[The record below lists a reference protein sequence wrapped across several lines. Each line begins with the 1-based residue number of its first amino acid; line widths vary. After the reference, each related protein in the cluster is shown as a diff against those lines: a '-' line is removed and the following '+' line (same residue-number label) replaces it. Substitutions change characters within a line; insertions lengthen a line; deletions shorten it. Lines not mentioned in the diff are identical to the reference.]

1 MSFLFK
7 SKKNQQQNQ
16 SQSQSQI
23 QSHALNHS
31 QPPPP
36 AAATRNIHTSEGT
49 GSAPTSNPSSS
60 LNGIREVERDS
71 EPAQQ
76 FGSSSSS
83 IPAPA
88 QVNSSS
94 PSPNQPPPNARRDR
108 ADSEPKAL
116 RNQPA
121 NGVQQPAAPNHALYP
136 WSQRRMNFPSP
147 QLTPFPRYGAAINA
161 IASAEGDI
169 YLMGGL
175 VDGSTVKGDLWM
187 IENSGNNS
195 TCFPISPVTEG
206 PGPRV
211 GHASLLVG
219 NALIVYGGDTKIHD
233 NDTLDDTLYFLNT
246 SSRQWSCA
254 ASPGPRPPGRYGHSL
269 NLLGSK
275 IYVFGGQVEGFFF
288 NDLLAF
294 DLNAMNNPG
303 NKWEFLLRN
312 SHDDGPP
319 VGQVPPAR
327 TNHTMVT
334 FNDKLYLFG
343 GTNGV
348 QWFNDVW
355 AYDPRGNSWTQIDYV
370 GFTPTPREGHAATLV
385 GDVMYVFGGRTEEG
399 VDLGDLIAFRISIR
413 RWYSFHNMGPAPSPR
428 SGHSMTTLGKNIIV
442 LAGEPSSAPRDPME
456 LGLVYVLDTT
466 KIRYPNEQPTSPTGE
481 RPPRRVAQDGRP
493 AGQSGRTSREAQHV
507 IPDAQR
513 RGPLGPARDP
523 NGSPAGGSRLPR
535 ASIAQTPAGPPP
547 SGQAPHPRANAI
559 PPQAKKQQAAQQQ
572 HPHQQ
577 QQQQPQQQTQQQPHQ
592 QTQQQTQ
599 QYQQQQPSGKP
610 DRSVSSSSDHNR
622 SSEKDRQH
630 SRDTSVQGSNK
641 GVREHSPMTTATR
654 QQHSSSRLSA
664 RAMEAGEAAPM
675 VTPARQRS
683 LRQQRQQNSI
693 DSVDDSIL
701 ASENRAYR
709 NSRSLTDE
717 PRSPRLT
724 AHQEALIKELETMKT
739 KNAWYVSELALA
751 RKAGYTPSSAPGSF
765 EERSVDSFNEGDRP
779 LVEMLLAM
787 KTELA
792 KMQANVDRQAGIA
805 SKRVAEVEHQRDI
818 ALNEAAYARARLAAH
833 GGGGGSQ
840 GGTPMSEM
848 SNRDLD
854 ESNSQRATEITR
866 RLALALTV
874 QNELKAKVES
884 LSLELQEEKRAKEL
898 AEELHEMTNKRLTEL
913 ELQNNP
919 LELESMRVELHQL
932 QSSYREETAARSEAE
947 AALKMLQV
955 DYAELAEKHEDISS
969 RMENHGLN
977 VVSLRDA
984 VQASVAKAEL
994 MEQKLEEERQHRDTI
1009 ERKLLQLRAEH
1020 EERTTELENTAR
1032 RLREAEELADTHAK
1046 EAESHKIALLSGFDR
1061 VASRDS
1067 DKNNS
1072 LTDQRVAVLQSQVE
1086 RANELVK
1093 TSQQAAD
1100 SAAEKLRR
1108 AEERIAGLEAY
1119 QEQSSREGLQ
1129 LRRQLQAALK
1139 ENQTLNV
1146 ENREVK
1152 AQLENQQRDT
1162 NALAIQHGALK
1173 DLLGERGMNMSDSR
1187 RSPMLDSP
1195 GSRYGTPEQNRL
1207 RELEQQ
1213 LQSSLKAHEETKSSF
1228 EYREQEVGRAYSEK
1242 LEQLENDY
1250 QSAVHYVKGTEKVL
1264 KRMKEE
1270 LAKYKSQTAKLQ
1282 AELAEVSNN
1291 SEAGASREVAAPPE
1305 WEAERDTLHQSISEL
1320 QSSTAASI
1328 SSLENK
1334 LLAVQAEL
1342 ASVQKKYD
1350 ESRSEQEALQA
1361 ELSSTTEKGLRDL
1374 EQLKKENILLESR
1387 AMDAEKK
1394 VSMLLDQVESSVTN
1408 YRRQSQQVASNM
1420 NANGA
1425 NLSRNVSNAS
1435 SAANGPHA
1443 NRPRADSNV
1452 SQDDTLLNHR
1462 GSMALDSL
1470 ANELDA
1476 LRSHWETANRSY
1488 RISTQFDFDQTPT
1501 KETYSEGLSDSLAN
1515 WRRRLD
1521 EEEARADEPSSSQQ
1535 QQSPNIPTPQPA
1547 QPVAAGNIL

>member
-1 MSFLFK
+1 
-7 SKKNQQQNQ
+7 
-16 SQSQSQI
+16 
-23 QSHALNHS
+23 
-31 QPPPP
+31 
-36 AAATRNIHTSEGT
+36 
-49 GSAPTSNPSSS
+49 
-60 LNGIREVERDS
+60 
-71 EPAQQ
+71 
-76 FGSSSSS
+76 
-83 IPAPA
+83 
-88 QVNSSS
+88 
-94 PSPNQPPPNARRDR
+94 
-108 ADSEPKAL
+108 
-116 RNQPA
+116 
-121 NGVQQPAAPNHALYP
+121 
-136 WSQRRMNFPSP
+136 
-147 QLTPFPRYGAAINA
+147 
-161 IASAEGDI
+161 
-169 YLMGGL
+169 
-175 VDGSTVKGDLWM
+175 M
-187 IENSGNNS
+187 IENNGNNS

-319 VGQVPPAR
+319 VGQIPPAR
-327 TNHTMVT
+327 TNHTTVT

-355 AYDPRGNSWTQIDYV
+355 SYDPRTNTWAQIDYV

-456 LGLVYVLDTT
+456 LGLVYVLDTN
-466 KIRYPNEQPTSPTGE
+466 KIRYPNDQPTSPTGE
-481 RPPRRVAQDGRP
+481 RPPRRIGANERS

-507 IPDAQR
+507 IPDPQR
-513 RGPLGPARDP
+513 RGPPGPARDP
-523 NGSPAGGSRLPR
+523 VGSPAPGPGSSRLPR

-547 SGQAPHPRANAI
+547 SGQAPHPRSNAV
-559 PPQAKKQQAAQQQ
+559 PPQQAKKQQ
-572 HPHQQ
+572 QQ
-577 QQQQPQQQTQQQPHQ
+577 QQQ
-592 QTQQQTQ
+592 
-599 QYQQQQPSGKP
+599 QQQQPSGKP
-610 DRSVSSSSDHNR
+610 DRSISSSSEHNR
-622 SSEKDRQH
+622 SSEKDRQNP
-630 SRDTSVQGSNK
+630 SGRDVSAHGSNRAA
-641 GVREHSPMTTATR
+641 REPSPMTAAAR

-683 LRQQRQQNSI
+683 LRQQRQQNSV

-701 ASENRAYR
+701 GTESRSYR
-709 NSRSLTDE
+709 NSRNLADE

-724 AHQEALIKELETMKT
+724 AHQEALIKELETVKT

-751 RKAGYTPSSAPGSF
+751 RKSGYTPSSNAGSF
-765 EERSVDSFNEGDRP
+765 DERSVDSFNEGDRP

-818 ALNEAAYARARLAAH
+818 ALNEAAYARARFAAH
-833 GGGGGSQ
+833 GGGDSQ
-840 GGTPMSEM
+840 GGTPMSET
-848 SNRDLD
+848 SGRELD
-854 ESNSQRATEITR
+854 DSNSQRATEISR

-884 LSLELQEEKRAKEL
+884 LSLELQEERRAKEL

-932 QSSYREETAARSEAE
+932 QSSYREEAASRSEAE
-947 AALKMLQV
+947 ASLKMLQV
-955 DYAELAEKHEDISS
+955 DYAELANKHEDASS
-969 RMENHGLN
+969 RIESHGLN
-977 VVSLRDA
+977 VTALRDA

-994 MEQKLEEERQHRDTI
+994 MERKLEEERQHRDTV

-1020 EERTTELENTAR
+1020 EERTAELDNTAR
-1032 RLREAEELADTHAK
+1032 RLKETEELADTHAK
-1046 EAESHKIALLSGFDR
+1046 EAESHKIALMSGFDR
-1061 VASRDS
+1061 VTSRDS
-1067 DKNNS
+1067 ERSNS
-1072 LTDQRVAVLQSQVE
+1072 LTDQRVNVLQSQVE

-1139 ENQTLNV
+1139 ESQSLNS
-1146 ENREVK
+1146 ESREMK

-1173 DLLGERGMNMSDSR
+1173 DLLGERGVNMSDSR
-1187 RSPMLDSP
+1187 RSPLLDSP

-1228 EYREQEVGRAYSEK
+1228 EFREQEVGRAYNEK

-1250 QSAVHYVKGTEKVL
+1250 QSAVHYVKGTEKML
-1264 KRMKEE
+1264 KRMKDE
-1270 LAKYKSQTAKLQ
+1270 LSKYKSQTAKLQ
-1282 AELAEVSNN
+1282 AELDGVSNN
-1291 SEAGASREVAAPPE
+1291 PDGVSREVPAE
-1305 WEAERDTLHQSISEL
+1305 WETERDTLHQSISEL

-1334 LLAVQAEL
+1334 LLTVQGEL
-1342 ASVQKKYD
+1342 SSVQKKYD
-1350 ESRSEQEALQA
+1350 ESRSNQESLQA
-1361 ELSSTTEKGLRDL
+1361 ELSSATEKSHRDL
-1374 EQLKKENILLESR
+1374 EQLKKENTLLEAR

-1408 YRRQSQQVASNM
+1408 YRRQSQQVPSGMHSN
-1420 NANGA
+1420 GID
-1425 NLSRNVSNAS
+1425 LSRTHSNAS
-1435 SAANGPHA
+1435 SAAANSNTNHA
-1443 NRPRADSNV
+1443 NRSRADSNV

-1476 LRSHWETANRSY
+1476 LRSHWETTNRSY

-1501 KETYSEGLSDSLAN
+1501 KETYGEGLSDSLAN

-1521 EEEARADEPSSSQQ
+1521 EEEARADDPVPGQQSTTMPSS
-1535 QQSPNIPTPQPA
+1535 NAA
-1547 QPVAAGNIL
+1547 QPVATAGNMI

>member
-1 MSFLFK
+1 
-7 SKKNQQQNQ
+7 
-16 SQSQSQI
+16 
-23 QSHALNHS
+23 
-31 QPPPP
+31 
-36 AAATRNIHTSEGT
+36 
-49 GSAPTSNPSSS
+49 
-60 LNGIREVERDS
+60 
-71 EPAQQ
+71 
-76 FGSSSSS
+76 
-83 IPAPA
+83 
-88 QVNSSS
+88 
-94 PSPNQPPPNARRDR
+94 
-108 ADSEPKAL
+108 
-116 RNQPA
+116 
-121 NGVQQPAAPNHALYP
+121 
-136 WSQRRMNFPSP
+136 
-147 QLTPFPRYGAAINA
+147 
-161 IASAEGDI
+161 
-169 YLMGGL
+169 
-175 VDGSTVKGDLWM
+175 
-187 IENSGNNS
+187 
-195 TCFPISPVTEG
+195 
-206 PGPRV
+206 
-211 GHASLLVG
+211 
-219 NALIVYGGDTKIHD
+219 
-233 NDTLDDTLYFLNT
+233 
-246 SSRQWSCA
+246 
-254 ASPGPRPPGRYGHSL
+254 
-269 NLLGSK
+269 
-275 IYVFGGQVEGFFF
+275 
-288 NDLLAF
+288 
-294 DLNAMNNPG
+294 
-303 NKWEFLLRN
+303 
-312 SHDDGPP
+312 
-319 VGQVPPAR
+319 
-327 TNHTMVT
+327 
-334 FNDKLYLFG
+334 
-343 GTNGV
+343 
-348 QWFNDVW
+348 
-355 AYDPRGNSWTQIDYV
+355 
-370 GFTPTPREGHAATLV
+370 
-385 GDVMYVFGGRTEEG
+385 MYVFGGRTEEG

-442 LAGEPSSAPRDPME
+442 LAGEPSSAPRDPTE

-466 KIRYPNEQPTSPTGE
+466 KIRYPNDQPTSPTGE
-481 RPPRRVAQDGRP
+481 RPPRRVAPNERA

-507 IPDAQR
+507 IPDPQR
-513 RGPLGPARDP
+513 RPLGPARDP

-547 SGQAPHPRANAI
+547 SGQAPHPRSNAI
-559 PPQAKKQQAAQQQ
+559 PPQAKKQPQVQQQ
-572 HPHQQ
+572 HSHQQ
-577 QQQQPQQQTQQQPHQ
+577 QQQQSQQQTQQQLH
-592 QTQQQTQ
+592 QQTQ
-599 QYQQQQPSGKP
+599 QYQQQQSSGKP
-610 DRSVSSSSDHNR
+610 DRSISSSSDHNR
-622 SSEKDRQH
+622 SSEKNRQH
-630 SRDTSVQGSNK
+630 SRDTSVHGSNK
-641 GVREHSPMTTATR
+641 GTRESSPIAAATR

-701 ASENRAYR
+701 ALENRAYR

-751 RKAGYTPSSAPGSF
+751 RKAGYTPSSTPGGF
-765 EERSVDSFNEGDRP
+765 EERSIDSFNEGDRP

-792 KMQANVDRQAGIA
+792 KMQANVDRQASIA

-854 ESNSQRATEITR
+854 ENNSQRATEITR

-874 QNELKAKVES
+874 QNELKSKVES

-932 QSSYREETAARSEAE
+932 QSSYREEAAARSEAE

-955 DYAELAEKHEDISS
+955 DYTELAEKHEDISS

-994 MEQKLEEERQHRDTI
+994 MEQQLEEERQHRDTI
-1009 ERKLLQLRAEH
+1009 ERKLLHLRAEH

-1032 RLREAEELADTHAK
+1032 RLREAEELAATLAK

-1061 VASRDS
+1061 VAGLGS
-1067 DKNNS
+1067 DKSNS

-1139 ENQTLNV
+1139 ENQMLSI
-1146 ENREVK
+1146 ENRDVK
-1152 AQLENQQRDT
+1152 AQLESQQRDT

-1173 DLLGERGMNMSDSR
+1173 DLLGERGMNISDSR

-1228 EYREQEVGRAYSEK
+1228 EYREQEVGRAYNEK

-1250 QSAVHYVKGTEKVL
+1250 QSAVHYVKGTEKML

-1291 SEAGASREVAAPPE
+1291 PEAGASQEAAAAPAE

-1350 ESRSEQEALQA
+1350 ESRTEQEALQA

-1374 EQLKKENILLESR
+1374 EQLKKENTLLESR

-1408 YRRQSQQVASNM
+1408 YRRQSQQVANM
-1420 NANGA
+1420 NSNGA
-1425 NLSRNVSNAS
+1425 NLTRNASNAS
-1435 SAANGPHA
+1435 SAANDTHA
-1443 NRPRADSNV
+1443 SRSRADSNV

-1462 GSMALDSL
+1462 GSLALDSL

-1501 KETYSEGLSDSLAN
+1501 KETYGEGLSDSLAN

-1535 QQSPNIPTPQPA
+1535 QQSSNIPTP

>member
-7 SKKNQQQNQ
+7 SKKSQQQNQ
-16 SQSQSQI
+16 NQSQNQPHNQNQNQNHIQPPPQSQPP
-23 QSHALNHS
+23 
-31 QPPPP
+31 PPPP
-36 AAATRNIHTSEGT
+36 AAATRNIHTSE
-49 GSAPTSNPSSS
+49 SAASIPPSNAVNT
-60 LNGIREVERDS
+60 LNGIREKERDG
-71 EPAQQ
+71 EPTQP
-76 FGSSSSS
+76 FGGPNGSTNA
-83 IPAPA
+83 APN
-88 QVNSSS
+88 QVN
-94 PSPNQPPPNARRDR
+94 PSPTSPIQSNNARRDR
-108 ADSEPKAL
+108 ADSEPQAP
-116 RNQPA
+116 RSQPV
-121 NGVQQPAAPNHALYP
+121 NGTQPPSGPNHTLYP

-161 IASAEGDI
+161 IASTEGDI

-187 IENSGNNS
+187 IENNGNNS

-348 QWFNDVW
+348 QWFHDVW
-355 AYDPRGNSWTQIDYV
+355 SYDPRTNSWTQIDYV

-456 LGLVYVLDTT
+456 LGLVYVLDTN
-466 KIRYPNEQPTSPTGE
+466 KIRYPNDQPTSPTGE
-481 RPPRRVAQDGRP
+481 RPPRRIGPNERP
-493 AGQSGRTSREAQHV
+493 GGQSGRTSREAQHV
-507 IPDAQR
+507 IPDPQR
-513 RGPLGPARDP
+513 RGPPGPARDP
-523 NGSPAGGSRLPR
+523 VGSPSPGPGGSRPTDKER
-535 ASIAQTPAGPPP
+535 QNHTGRDASA
-547 SGQAPHPRANAI
+547 H
-559 PPQAKKQQAAQQQ
+559 
-572 HPHQQ
+572 
-577 QQQQPQQQTQQQPHQ
+577 
-592 QTQQQTQ
+592 
-599 QYQQQQPSGKP
+599 
-610 DRSVSSSSDHNR
+610 
-622 SSEKDRQH
+622 
-630 SRDTSVQGSNK
+630 GSNRAP
-641 GVREHSPMTTATR
+641 RESSPMTAAR

-683 LRQQRQQNSI
+683 LRQQRQQNSV

-701 ASENRAYR
+701 GSESRSYR
-709 NSRSLTDE
+709 NSRNLADE

-724 AHQEALIKELETMKT
+724 AHQEALIKELETVKT

-751 RKAGYTPSSAPGSF
+751 RKAGYTPTSNTGSF
-765 EERSVDSFNEGDRP
+765 DERSVDSFNEGDRP

-787 KTELA
+787 KAELA

-818 ALNEAAYARARLAAH
+818 ALNEAAYARARFAAH
-833 GGGGGSQ
+833 GGGGSQ
-840 GGTPMSEM
+840 GGTPMSEI
-848 SNRDLD
+848 SGRELD
-854 ESNSQRATEITR
+854 DNNSQRATEISR
-866 RLALALTV
+866 RLALSLTV
-874 QNELKAKVES
+874 QNELKAKAES
-884 LSLELQEEKRAKEL
+884 LTLELQEERRAKEL

-913 ELQNNP
+913 ELQSNP

-932 QSSYREETAARSEAE
+932 QSSHREETAARSEAE
-947 AALKMLQV
+947 ASLKMLQV
-955 DYAELAEKHEDISS
+955 DYAELADKHEDATS
-969 RMENHGLN
+969 RIENHGLN
-977 VVSLRDA
+977 VSSLRDA
-984 VQASVAKAEL
+984 VQASVAKADL
-994 MEQKLEEERQHRDTI
+994 MERKLEEERQHRETF

-1020 EERTTELENTAR
+1020 EERTAELDNTAR
-1032 RLREAEELADTHAK
+1032 RLKEMEELADSHAR

-1061 VASRDS
+1061 VTSRDAERS
-1067 DKNNS
+1067 NS
-1072 LTDQRVAVLQSQVE
+1072 LTDQRVNVLQSQVE

-1139 ENQTLNV
+1139 ESQTLNS
-1146 ENREVK
+1146 ENREMK

-1173 DLLGERGMNMSDSR
+1173 DLLGERGVNMSDSR
-1187 RSPMLDSP
+1187 RSPLLDSP

-1228 EYREQEVGRAYSEK
+1228 EFREQEVGRAYNEK

-1250 QSAVHYVKGTEKVL
+1250 QSAVHYVKGTEKML
-1264 KRMKEE
+1264 KRMKDE
-1270 LAKYKSQTAKLQ
+1270 LSKYKSQTAKLQ
-1282 AELAEVSNN
+1282 AELDEVSSNAN
-1291 SEAGASREVAAPPE
+1291 DMSREAPAE
-1305 WEAERDTLHQSISEL
+1305 WTAERDTLHQSISEL

-1334 LLAVQAEL
+1334 LLTVQGEL
-1342 ASVQKKYD
+1342 SSVQKRYD
-1350 ESRSEQEALQA
+1350 ESRSDHEALQA
-1361 ELSSTTEKGLRDL
+1361 ELSSTTERSYRDL
-1374 EQLKKENILLESR
+1374 EQLKKENALLEAR

-1408 YRRQSQQVASNM
+1408 YRRQSQQVPGGMHSN
-1420 NANGA
+1420 GID
-1425 NLSRNVSNAS
+1425 LSRTHSNAS
-1435 SAANGPHA
+1435 SAAANSTANHA
-1443 NRPRADSNV
+1443 NRPRGDSNV

-1476 LRSHWETANRSY
+1476 LRSHWETTNRSY
-1488 RISTQFDFDQTPT
+1488 RSSTQFDFDQTPT
-1501 KETYSEGLSDSLAN
+1501 KETYGEGLSDSLAN

-1521 EEEARADEPSSSQQ
+1521 EEEARADDPVSGQQTSTMPSSS
-1535 QQSPNIPTPQPA
+1535 TA
-1547 QPVAAGNIL
+1547 QPVAAAAGNMI